1 MREGKDDLYLC
12 CVRFRVENFGRKL
25 PKSPTFKKKI
35 KKNFLIEKNIKFFFY
50 QLQLSVIMFSNTS
63 KKSN

>member
-25 PKSPTFKKKI
+25 PKSPTFKKKNQ
-35 KKNFLIEKNIKFFFY
+35 KKFF
-50 QLQLSVIMFSNTS
+50 NR
-63 KKSN
+63 KKH